1 MAWSPLAGGL
11 LAEGARRLLP
21 SQEGYRVERI
31 VVELDL
37 MARARGATRGSLALA
52 WLLKHPAGIVPI
64 VGSTKPEKIRDAVNA
79 LRFEFTR
86 EEWYR
91 LLELAR
97 GERLP

>member
-1 MAWSPLAGGL
+1 
-11 LAEGARRLLP
+11 
-21 SQEGYRVERI
+21 
-31 VVELDL
+31 
-37 MARARGATRGSLALA
+37 
-52 WLLKHPAGIVPI
+52 VPI